1 MKRFL
6 VAVALGL
13 AFGAT
18 PVVRGGA
25 IAHLVL
31 DSQPGDFVGGG
42 KHSDVTYTPANTAGA
57 GGIFSA
63 QILTGLDVAGQPAF
77 LRFAFSFPITVSP
90 DEFSQLDFAT
100 NQLNIPIA
108 PGTYL
113 NAERASFASPGHP
126 GLDVSFE
133 HRGSN
138 TLTGNFTINSLSF
151 FTDSTNT
158 LQISTLDVNFEQHSE
173 GLPPALFGHFT
184 YNAGIASIPEPS
196 SWVLSGIAGVL
207 SVGYWRRRLGRTS
220 AR

>member
-6 VAVALGL
+6 VAVALGF

-42 KHSDVTYTPANTAGA
+42 KHSDVTYTPANTSP
-57 GGIFSA
+57 GGLFSA

-77 LRFAFSFPITVSP
+77 LRFAFSFPFTVNP
-90 DEFSQLDFAT
+90 DEFSTLDFAT

-126 GLDVSFE
+126 GLDVTFE

-184 YNAGIASIPEPS
+184 YNAGVASVPEPS
-196 SWVLSGIAGVL
+196 SCVLAGVAAVL
-207 SVGYWRRRLGRTS
+207 SVGCWRRRLGRTS
-220 AR
+220 AW